1 MFDSGDILSRAREW
15 LNDHKDEMVSDLR
28 DFVSVRSVSRAD
40 LAQEGAPF
48 GTECRKMLDYALSR
62 GAEYGFDVQNADGY
76 YGKIMLGDD
85 DNSIGMI
92 AHLDVVP
99 EGVNWIHPPYGGV
112 VEGDFMFGRGASD
125 NKGSAI
131 ACLYVMRMI
140 REMNLPVKHGLRL
153 ILGCSEETGM
163 QDMEAYNAREKD
175 CVVTLVPDAAF
186 PVCYAQKGSLTA
198 HAKIQLGED
207 IVSFDGGEV
216 DNMVPPVAKCVL
228 NKEYECVKAALS
240 VKGLLSEKIEVA
252 DEKGKALVTAH
263 GVASHAASPEN
274 GVSAIHM
281 LADAILKAGLVKGQS
296 EKALSAISF
305 ISQGFYGEH
314 AGISCEDEDTGKTT
328 MVIGIARTHEG
339 IAEVHADCRLSI
351 KADLSE
357 NKKAMTE
364 AMENAGFAVTLMET
378 TDPVYIPKDHPM
390 VLALMNAYREITGD
404 ETPAYT
410 MGGGTYSRC
419 LKNAITFG
427 LGMRAFSA
435 RPENLPA
442 GHGGAHAPDEY
453 QSITALF
460 ESTLVFL
467 SSVLKLDEI
476 V

>member
-1 MFDSGDILSRAREW
+1 MCENTSILARAREW
-15 LNDHKDEMVSDLR
+15 LNAHKDEMISDLR
-28 DFVSVRSVSRAD
+28 DFVSIRSVSRAD
-40 LAQEGAPF
+40 LAAQGAPF
-48 GTECRKMLDYALSR
+48 GEECRKMLEYALIKGSK
-62 GAEYGFDVQNADGY
+62 YGFDVLNADGY

-99 EGVNWIHPPYGGV
+99 EGVNWIHPPYEGV
-112 VEGDFMFGRGASD
+112 VEGDFMFGRGSSD

-140 REMNLPVKHGLRL
+140 KEMNLPVRHGLRL

-198 HAKIQLGED
+198 HALIVLGED
-207 IVSFDGGEV
+207 VVSFDGGEV

-228 NKEYECVKAALS
+228 EKDYECVKKAFS
-240 VKGLLSEKIEVA
+240 EKGLISDKIEVVSK
-252 DEKGKALVTAH
+252 DGKGCVIAH

-281 LADAILKAGLVKGQS
+281 LAGAILEAGLVKGQS

-314 AGISCEDEDTGKTT
+314 AGIACEDADTGKTT
-328 MVIGIARTHEG
+328 MVIGIAKTHG
-339 IAEVHADCRLSI
+339 GMVEVHADCRLSI
-351 KADLSE
+351 KADLSQ

-364 AMENAGFAVTLMET
+364 AMENAGFEVTLMET
-378 TDPVYIPKDHPM
+378 TDPVYIPKDDPM
-390 VLALMNAYREITGD
+390 VLALQNAYREITGD

-419 LKNAITFG
+419 LKNAVTFG
-427 LGMRAFSA
+427 LGMRAFGA

-467 SSVLKLDEI
+467 SSVLKLDKI

>member
-1 MFDSGDILSRAREW
+1 MSDNANILSQARQW
-15 LNDHKDEMVSDLR
+15 LEAHREEMISDLR
-28 DFVSVRSVSRAD
+28 DFVSIRSVSRAD
-40 LAQEGAPF
+40 LAENGAPF
-48 GTECRKMLDYALSR
+48 GAECRRMLDYALLR
-62 GAEYGFDVQNADGY
+62 GEKYGFDTANADGH
-76 YGKIMLGDD
+76 YGKIMMGNDE
-85 DNSIGMI
+85 NSIGMI

-140 REMNLPVKHGLRL
+140 KEMNLPMKHGLRL

-163 QDMEAYNAREKD
+163 QDMDAYNAREKAS
-175 CVVTLVPDAAF
+175 VVTLVPDAAF

-198 HAKIQLGED
+198 HAEIAPGED
-207 IVSFDGGEV
+207 IISFDGGEV

-228 NKEYECVKAALS
+228 NKDFECVKSALS
-240 VKGLLSEKIEVA
+240 DKNLLSEKIELA
-252 DEKGKALVTAH
+252 LENGKPCVIAH

-281 LADAILKAGLVKGQS
+281 LADAVLKSGLVKGQS
-296 EKALSAISF
+296 ETALSAISF

-314 AGISCEDEDTGKTT
+314 AGIGCEDADTGKTT
-328 MVIGIARTHEG
+328 MVIGIARTHEN
-339 IAEVHADCRLSI
+339 AVEVHADCRLSI
-351 KADLSE
+351 KANLEE
-357 NKKAMTE
+357 NRKSMTC
-364 AMENAGFAVTLMET
+364 AMEKAGFTVTLMET
-378 TDPVYIPKDHPM
+378 TDPVYIPKDDPM

-404 ETPAYT
+404 DAPAYT

-427 LGMRAFSA
+427 LGMRSFSA

-442 GHGGAHAPDEY
+442 GHGGAHAPDEF

-467 SSVLKLDEI
+467 SSVLKLDKI

>member
-1 MFDSGDILSRAREW
+1 MSDSLSILSRAREW
-15 LNDHKDEMVSDLR
+15 LKDHRDEMIADLR
-28 DFVSVRSVSRAD
+28 DFVSIRSVSRAD
-40 LAQEGAPF
+40 LAEEGAPF
-48 GTECRKMLDYALSR
+48 GAECRRMLDYALLR
-62 GAEYGFDVQNADGY
+62 GKKYGFNTANADGY
-76 YGKIMLGDD
+76 YGKIMFGDD

-99 EGVNWIHPPYGGV
+99 EGVNWIHPPYEGV

-125 NKGSAI
+125 NKGSAV

-175 CVVTLVPDAAF
+175 SVVTLVPDAAF
-186 PVCYAQKGSLTA
+186 PVNYAQKGSLTA
-198 HAKIQLGED
+198 HAEIALGED
-207 IVSFDGGEV
+207 ILSFDGGEV
-216 DNMVPPVAKCVL
+216 DNMVPPVAGCVL
-228 NKEYECVKAALS
+228 NMDYERVKKAFDE
-240 VKGLLSEKIEVA
+240 KNLLSDKIEVT
-252 DEKGKALVTAH
+252 DENGKGRVIAH

-281 LADAILKAGLVKGQS
+281 LAEAILEAGLVSGQS
-296 EKALSAISF
+296 EKALSAIRF

-314 AGISCEDEDTGKTT
+314 AGIGCEDEDTGKTT
-328 MVIGIARTHEG
+328 MVIGIARTNG
-339 IAEVHADCRLSI
+339 NTVQIHADCRLSI
-351 KADLSE
+351 KADLTG

-364 AMENAGFAVTLMET
+364 AMENAGFTVTLMET
-378 TDPVYIPKDHPM
+378 TAPVYIPKDHPM

-404 ETPAYT
+404 DSPAYT

-419 LKNAITFG
+419 LKNAVTFG

-467 SSVLKLDEI
+467 SAVLKLDCI
-476 V
+476 I

>member
-1 MFDSGDILSRAREW
+1 MSDNTDILARAREW
-15 LNDHKDEMVSDLR
+15 LNAHKDEMIADLK
-28 DFVSVRSVSRAD
+28 DFVSIRSVSRAD
-40 LAQEGAPF
+40 LATHGAPF
-48 GTECRKMLDYALSR
+48 GAECREMLDYALLR
-62 GAEYGFDVQNADGY
+62 GAKYGFETHNADGY

-85 DNSIGMI
+85 ENSVGMI

-198 HAKIQLGED
+198 HAEIALGED

-228 NKEYECVKAALS
+228 NMEYETAKNAFS
-240 VKGLLSEKIEVA
+240 EKGLLSEKIEVA
-252 DEKGKALVTAH
+252 NENGKPCVIAK

-281 LADAILKAGLVKGQS
+281 LADAILKSGLVKGQS
-296 EKALSAISF
+296 EAALSAISF

-314 AGISCEDEDTGKTT
+314 AGIGCEDADTGKTT
-328 MVIGIARTHEG
+328 MVIGIARTHKNTV
-339 IAEVHADCRLSI
+339 EVHADCRLSI

-357 NKKAMTE
+357 NKKAMTA
-364 AMENAGFAVTLMET
+364 AMENAGFTVTLMET
-378 TDPVYIPKDHPM
+378 TEPVYIPKDHPM
-390 VLALMNAYREITGD
+390 VIALQNAYREITLD

-467 SSVLKLDEI
+467 SSVLKLDRI

>member
-1 MFDSGDILSRAREW
+1 MSDNTNILSQAREW
-15 LNDHKDEMVSDLR
+15 LNEHKEEMISDLR
-28 DFVSVRSVSRAD
+28 DFVRIRSVSRAD
-40 LAQEGAPF
+40 LATQGAPF
-48 GTECRKMLDYALSR
+48 GAECRGMLDYALLK
-62 GAEYGFDVQNADGY
+62 GAGYGFETANADGY
-76 YGKIMLGDD
+76 YGKIMFGDD

-99 EGVNWIHPPYGGV
+99 EGVNWIHPPYEGV

-140 REMNLPVKHGLRL
+140 REMKLPVKHGLRL

-175 CVVTLVPDAAF
+175 SVVTLVPDAAF

-198 HAKIQLGED
+198 HAEIAPGED

-228 NKEYECVKAALS
+228 NKDYES
-240 VKGLLSEKIEVA
+240 VKKALFEKNLLSEKIEVA
-252 DEKGKALVTAH
+252 NENGKACVIAH

-281 LADAILKAGLVKGQS
+281 LANAILEAGVVKGQS
-296 EKALSAISF
+296 EKALSAIRF

-314 AGISCEDEDTGKTT
+314 AGIGCEDEDTGKTT
-328 MVIGIARTHEG
+328 MVIGIARTHG
-339 IAEVHADCRLSI
+339 NNVEVHADCRLSI
-351 KADLSE
+351 RADLAG

-364 AMENAGFAVTLMET
+364 AMENAGFTVTYMET
-378 TDPVYIPKDHPM
+378 TEPVYIPKDHPM
-390 VLALMNAYREITGD
+390 VLALQNAYREITGD

-467 SSVLKLDEI
+467 SSVLKLDKI